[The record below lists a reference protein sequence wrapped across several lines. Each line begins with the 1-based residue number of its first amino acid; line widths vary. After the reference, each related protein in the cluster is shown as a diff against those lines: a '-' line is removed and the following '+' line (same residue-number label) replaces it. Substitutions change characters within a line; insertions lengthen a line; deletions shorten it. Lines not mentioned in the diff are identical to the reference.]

1 MGVNGE
7 ALQLHAAVYLLHV
20 MREYYKSR
28 KNPYEYK
35 SHKNPYQILQ
45 VMRTAAER
53 EKVCMIKLL
62 GECRTLWG
70 EHEQAMQCG
79 IELLC
84 S

>member
-20 MREYYKSR
+20 TREY
-28 KNPYEYK
+28 YK
-35 SHKNPYQILQ
+35 SHKNPYQVLQ

-53 EKVCMIKLL
+53 AKVCMIKLL

-70 EHEQAMQCG
+70 EGEQAMQCG